1 MNEVEFLRARLAEEQ
16 ANLEQANKARQD
28 AEARYR
34 VAERER
40 DMYKILARTL
50 RSRLN
55 RSSSDGSNNPD
66 DIIEETAAEMMF
78 GGRTPFS
85 TFGLGRML
93 RLISQDRSD
102 EEMGEDDNEDF
113 EFLEEGH
120 DDDDSMSEA
129 MENVA
134 SDDEDDSDNDDES
147 LSDAS
152 DHQDTVV
159 NSTSTSSNMRQIRT
173 VSISEADLR

>member
-55 RSSSDGSNNPD
+55 RSSSDGSNNSD

-78 GGRTPFS
+78 GGRTSFS

-113 EFLEEGH
+113 EFSEEGH